1 MAMRRVCLATAAAPA
16 VLLAA
21 VPMTLSVPASLI
33 VMGVAGSG
41 KSTLAAAVAERLG
54 RAWLEGDLFHSE
66 ASRDKMSRGEPLTDA
81 DRASWLASL
90 CEQLQQRPGMLLTCS
105 ALKRSYRERLRQ
117 ASPGLRF
124 AFLDIDKAEAGR
136 RVATRDAHFF
146 AASLV
151 DSQFDTLEPPVG
163 EPGVLRL
170 DALRPL
176 AQLQA
181 EVADWMR
188 PPLPS
193 TPR

>member
-1 MAMRRVCLATAAAPA
+1 MTSSAP
-16 VLLAA
+16 L
-21 VPMTLSVPASLI
+21 SLI

-41 KSTLAAAVAERLG
+41 KSTLAAAVAGELG
-54 RAWLEGDLFHSE
+54 RTWLEGDRFHSE
-66 ASRDKMSRGEPLTDA
+66 ASRAKMARGEPLTDT

-90 CEQLQQRPGMLLTCS
+90 CEQLHQRPGTLLTCS

-136 RVATRDAHFF
+136 RVATRGAHFF

-151 DSQFDTLEPPVG
+151 DSQFDTLESPVG

-170 DALRPL
+170 DALKPL

-188 PPLPS
+188 PPTAP
-193 TPR
+193 TTR